1 MDWEQIFSAVPQ
13 INLNSI
19 TIQFIPACFHRG
31 EPKTMEAK
39 QIPKSLYEIKN
50 NKPILLA
57 LPSFLGYKSVA
68 QNYSKNSHQLFELS
82 IIWAPKFIERL
93 PY

>member
-31 EPKTMEAK
+31 EPKTMEEK
-39 QIPKSLYEIKN
+39 QIPKSL
-50 NKPILLA
+50 
-57 LPSFLGYKSVA
+57 
-68 QNYSKNSHQLFELS
+68 
-82 IIWAPKFIERL
+82 
-93 PY
+93 